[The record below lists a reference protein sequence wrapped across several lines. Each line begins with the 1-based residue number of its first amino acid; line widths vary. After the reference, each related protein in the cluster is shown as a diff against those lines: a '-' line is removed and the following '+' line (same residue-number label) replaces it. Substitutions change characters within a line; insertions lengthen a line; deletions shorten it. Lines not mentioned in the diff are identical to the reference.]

1 MAQAHYNKIMYT
13 RKQMRIIMSLP
24 PTDLIIYLHLKRVY
38 FQMSMCKAA
47 YQLGSLG
54 VSISQIWLGDQR
66 WNNLS

>member
-24 PTDLIIYLHLKRVY
+24 PTDLIIYLHLKHVH
-38 FQMSMCKAA
+38 FQMSLCKAA
-47 YQLGSLG
+47 DQLGSLG